1 MANTKKPQFEIVYEG
16 QDITARI
23 TPMVLSVGY
32 TDAEHGKSDELDL
45 QMEDRKERWIGDWF
59 PSKGARISLKIGYQ
73 GKPLRDCGE
82 FELEE
87 ITFSGPPSSVDLK
100 AVAAVVT
107 KAIRESKDVAYEG
120 KTLRQIVQEVA
131 GRHSW
136 TVVGEIED
144 IMHERVTQRGETDLQ
159 FLKRLGET
167 YGYQVKTS
175 SGKLVFRKRQEAKA
189 EDATMTINRHQVI
202 SYSFVDKTVGT
213 YKGVKAKGH
222 NSQLNA
228 YNEWEKQ
235 AAGGES

>member
-1 MANTKKPQFEIVYEG
+1 MADMQKPQFELTYEG

-32 TDAEHGKSDELDL
+32 TDSEHGKSDELDL

-59 PSKGARISLKIGYQ
+59 PAKGAKVSLKIGYQ

-87 ITFSGPPSSVDLK
+87 ISFSGPPSTVDLK

-107 KAIRESKDVAYEG
+107 KAVRESKDVAYEG
-120 KTLRQIVQEVA
+120 KTLKQIVEEVA

-136 TVVGEIED
+136 EIVGEIED
-144 IMHERVTQRGETDLQ
+144 IMHERVTQRGQTDLQ

-167 YGYQVKTS
+167 YGYQVKIS
-175 SGKLVFRKRQEAKA
+175 SGTLVFRKRQDAKA
-189 EDATMTINRHQVI
+189 EEGALTITRTQVLA
-202 SYSFVDKTVGT
+202 YSFADKTVGT

-235 AAGGES
+235 AAGGNG